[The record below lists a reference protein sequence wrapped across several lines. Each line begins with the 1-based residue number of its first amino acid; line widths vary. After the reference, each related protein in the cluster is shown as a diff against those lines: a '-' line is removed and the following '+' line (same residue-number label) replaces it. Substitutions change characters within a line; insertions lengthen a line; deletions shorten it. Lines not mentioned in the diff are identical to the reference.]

1 MKVDQDNS
9 DMMMTEA
16 LYFDNKLLKFK
27 ENQTQALSVYCTSQN
42 IMLLT
47 FNEGLTL
54 VGIRDPNSAVFHGFR
69 FNVQDDPSFNS
80 SNCKTVWQKHGESM
94 CGFREIVPFTPNRR
108 D

>member
-1 MKVDQDNS
+1 MNLDQDNS

-16 LYFDNKLLKFK
+16 LQFDNKLLHFK

-42 IMLLT
+42 ILILT

-54 VGIRDPNSAVFHGFR
+54 VGTKDPMQGAFHGFR

-80 SNCKTVWQKHGESM
+80 SNCKTIW
-94 CGFREIVPFTPNRR
+94 
-108 D
+108 